1 MNFLFSF
8 QQFFVDHA
16 KLQGCNSDSD
26 TKSISIHLASFDLPC
41 SSFKDSYSRPYL
53 VNTYILSIEVSLCH
67 GLICRSE
74 RLVSGVLGSMY
85 ALYIYHMQYMHFFCT
100 YTPQVESVDSA
111 RQWQGR
117 TTPLQTLVVDVSFSI
132 GKLMRRGQ
140 RSLLSLSQPLQFLE
154 SFGDSIFDRPNRVLI
169 FNTS

>member
-1 MNFLFSF
+1 M
-8 QQFFVDHA
+8 DHA

-74 RLVSGVLGSMY
+74 RLVSGLLGSMH
-85 ALYIYHMQYMHFFCT
+85 ALKYIYNMQIYAIYAFFLCIHS
-100 YTPQVESVDSA
+100 PSWVGRFGKAMA
-111 RQWQGR
+111 RENHSTSNIGCGCELFNRKNWCEEGNVPVSHWANR
-117 TTPLQTLVVDVSFSI
+117 YNFWNLLVIPYLI
-132 GKLMRRGQ
+132 G
-140 RSLLSLSQPLQFLE
+140 PIEF
-154 SFGDSIFDRPNRVLI
+154 
-169 FNTS
+169 

>member
-1 MNFLFSF
+1 M
-8 QQFFVDHA
+8 DHA

-26 TKSISIHLASFDLPC
+26 TKHVMILVVTALRRSILIHLATFDLPC
-41 SSFKDSYSRPYL
+41 SSFNDCYSRPYL

-74 RLVSGVLGSMY
+74 LLVSGVLGSMH
-85 ALYIYHMQYMHFFCT
+85 ALKYILCCT

-132 GKLMRRGQ
+132 RKTDAKRARF
-140 RSLLSLSQPLQFLE
+140 PFLTE
-154 SFGDSIFDRPNRVLI
+154 PTATIFGIFWWFHI
-169 FNTS
+169 W